1 MLTKKHINLPWRYFL
16 KRKCNFCHKNFRA
29 YKYNIKKGF
38 GKYCSKTCSNR
49 ANKLGFKIGHSG
61 FKAMLGKKHSKEAKE
76 KMSIAHKKNPS
87 RYWLGKTFTDEHRE
101 RIRKTNI
108 GRKMS
113 KQEKEKRRKLGL
125 FFQKGHKINLG
136 KTFTKRG
143 IYKICSV
150 CQEKFYVA
158 LGASNRRVYCSKKCL
173 FASSIYRNAI
183 SQRQKGKIVSEEVKE
198 KLSLAFRGPKS
209 FLWMG
214 GKGLITKN
222 LRQHP
227 KYTQWRRRVVKKD
240 GYKCVKCGSKSN
252 LHADHI
258 IPVVENPKLIFKVD
272 NGRTL
277 CGDCHTQ
284 ITNEWRK
291 SKKLA
296 QTRTG

>member
-1 MLTKKHINLPWRYFL
+1 MANKTSF
-16 KRKCNFCHKNFRA
+16 
-29 YKYNIKKGF
+29 KKGHKKIGGF
-38 GKYCSKTCSNR
+38 IKGSKHTNEAKKRISEN
-49 ANKLGFKIGHSG
+49 NKLRYSQG
-61 FKAMLGKKHSKEAKE
+61 E
-76 KMSIAHKKNPS
+76 KF
-87 RYWLGKTFTDEHRE
+87 G
-101 RIRKTNI
+101 
-108 GRKMS
+108 
-113 KQEKEKRRKLGL
+113 
-125 FFQKGHKINLG
+125 FQKGHKINLG